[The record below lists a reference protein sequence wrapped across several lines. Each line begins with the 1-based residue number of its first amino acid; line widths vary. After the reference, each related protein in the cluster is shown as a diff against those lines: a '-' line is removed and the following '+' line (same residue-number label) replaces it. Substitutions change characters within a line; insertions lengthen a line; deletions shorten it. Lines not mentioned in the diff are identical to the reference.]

1 MTDKELRRLRR
12 TELLE
17 MMIEQKRAADEAEKA
32 LGQEKALREQ
42 AENELR
48 QMRETCERLRRRLD
62 EQAERS
68 LAAQSA
74 PAPVTA
80 QGEISLDADTL
91 RTLDQLAVRV
101 ELAVITAQEAA
112 RNAARAVE
120 LAQENAGGGVS

>member
-17 MMIEQKRAADEAEKA
+17 MMIEQKRAADEAERA
-32 LGQEKALREQ
+32 LAQEKTLREQ
-42 AENELR
+42 AEAELR
-48 QMRETCERLRRRLD
+48 QMRETCERLRQRLD

-74 PAPVTA
+74 PAPVA
-80 QGEISLDADTL
+80 ARGEVTLDADTL
-91 RTLDQLAVRV
+91 HTLDQLAVQV

-112 RNAARAVE
+112 RNAARAVR
-120 LAQENAGGGVS
+120 LAQGDADGGVS

>member
-42 AENELR
+42 AETELR
-48 QMRETCERLRRRLD
+48 QMRETCERLRQRLD
-62 EQAERS
+62 EQTERS

-74 PAPVTA
+74 PAPVLA
-80 QGEISLDADTL
+80 QGACSLDDETL
-91 RTLDQLAVRV
+91 RTLEQLTTRV

-112 RNAARAVE
+112 RAA
-120 LAQENAGGGVS
+120 AQAKSQASRSFWWR